1 VSYGD
6 NRSGVDT
13 LKKIVFITPKDAEYG
28 FSLAGVTQYAVSE
41 GDAEDTLKKALGEP
55 DAGVVVIDERLTKGI
70 NDEEIREME
79 DKWYGVLLI
88 LPAPEKPVVEMEDYA
103 LRLIRRAIG
112 YHVRLR

>member
-1 VSYGD
+1 V
-6 NRSGVDT
+6 
-13 LKKIVFITPKDAEYG
+13 KKIVFITPKDAEYG
-28 FSLAGVTQYAVSE
+28 FGLAGVKQYAVSE
-41 GDAEDTLKKALGEP
+41 EDAEETLRKALEEP
-55 DAGVVVIDERLTKGI
+55 EAGVIVIDERLTKGI

-88 LPAPEKPVVEMEDYA
+88 LPAPEKPVVEIEDYA

>member
-1 VSYGD
+1 M
-6 NRSGVDT
+6 
-13 LKKIVFITPKDAEYG
+13 KKIVFITLKDAEYG
-28 FSLAGVTQYAVSE
+28 FSLAGVMQYAVSE
-41 GDAEDTLKKALGEP
+41 EDAEDTLRKTLAEP

-70 NDEEIREME
+70 SEERMREME
-79 DKWYGVLLI
+79 DKWYGVLLV

>member
-1 VSYGD
+1 MK
-6 NRSGVDT
+6 R
-13 LKKIVFITPKDAEYG
+13 IVFITPKDAEYG
-28 FSLAGVTQYAVSE
+28 FSLAGITQYAIAE
-41 GDAEDTLKKALGEP
+41 EDAEDTLRKALAEP

-70 NDEEIREME
+70 NDERMREME